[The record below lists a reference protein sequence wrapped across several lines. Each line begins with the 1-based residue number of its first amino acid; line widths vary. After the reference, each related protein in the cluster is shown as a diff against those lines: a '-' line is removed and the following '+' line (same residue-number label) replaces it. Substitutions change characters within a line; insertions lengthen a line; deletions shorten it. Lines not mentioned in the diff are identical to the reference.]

1 MRRWPPGPISSV
13 FVQFPKSPRH
23 VDLAQARA
31 LSQRAAGKAVRVALA
46 VDPDNAALE
55 AILAAI
61 DPEIL
66 QLHGHETP
74 QRVGEIRRR
83 FGVGVMKAIGIADA
97 ADLAQIGAY
106 QACCDRIL
114 VDAKPPAMPE
124 ALPGGNGLT
133 FDWQLIAGLDD
144 KAGLMLS
151 GGLNPAN
158 VGDAIALTGVD
169 AVDVFLG
176 RGKRARREGPATH
189 CTIHRG
195 RPRGLPA
202 ARGAVGEREG
212 EIGVNAPQNPQFL
225 PQRPG
230 RDRAFRSFRRPF
242 RRRDADAQH
251 PRTAGGL

>member
-1 MRRWPPGPISSV
+1 MTGEIKICGLNTAEGV
-13 FVQFPKSPRH
+13 DAALAAGADLVGFVQFPKSPRH

-169 AVDVFLG
+169 AVDVSSGVESAPGEKDPQRIAQFI
-176 RGKRARREGPATH
+176 E
-189 CTIHRG
+189 
-195 RPRGLPA
+195 A
-202 ARGAVGEREG
+202 ARA
-212 EIGVNAPQNPQFL
+212 
-225 PQRPG
+225 
-230 RDRAFRSFRRPF
+230 AFRQRAAPS
-242 RRRDADAQH
+242 ANEKAKS
-251 PRTAGGL
+251 A